1 MGVRIGFKVGGGSY
15 STFKTFGSHLT
26 LGGISTPDSPLHST
40 RFYFSHMYLHPNIPA
55 PMVQEFELRD
65 LQFEAGSINDNY
77 RVFILPC
84 CKIVHSSLEISLEEF
99 LFYGIS

>member
-55 PMVQEFELRD
+55 PMVQGQGLMRD
-65 LQFEAGSINDNY
+65 LQFKAGPINDNY
-77 RVFILPC
+77 REIILP
-84 CKIVHSSLEISLEEF
+84 SW
-99 LFYGIS
+99 